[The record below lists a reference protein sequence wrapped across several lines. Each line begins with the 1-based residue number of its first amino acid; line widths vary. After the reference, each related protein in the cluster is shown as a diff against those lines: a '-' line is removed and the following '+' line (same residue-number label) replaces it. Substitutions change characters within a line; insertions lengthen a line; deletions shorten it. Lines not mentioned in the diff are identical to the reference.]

1 MQSPAKKTQ
10 VLSKGRKEG
19 VREVSLSFLSR
30 PLTPALSTCPG
41 HMVRGKEHSYLGSNP
56 SFTSS
61 WLCAYRQIT

>member
-1 MQSPAKKTQ
+1 M
-10 VLSKGRKEG
+10 
-19 VREVSLSFLSR
+19 SLSFLSQ